1 MRTKRRVKRYLTTSA
16 VVFCFLWVIG
26 ATMFTWL
33 ILPRLVMQQPQ
44 PGGLLSLDP
53 VALWLFLSIMPLLLL
68 ALAATSI
75 ALLVSHFDEVRHRLR
90 GNRA

>member
-33 ILPRLVMQQPQ
+33 ILPRLVMQQP
-44 PGGLLSLDP
+44 GGLLSLDP
-53 VALWLFLSIMPLLLL
+53 LALWLFLSIMPLLLL

-90 GNRA
+90 GSGA